1 MIRMNSAT
9 ARMQLRQ
16 IDDANRALVE
26 ALAVTPAQS
35 RFVDGVSQSMQEAA
49 ATPAACPWFRALYA
63 DQTPV
68 GFVMLSDNIP
78 PNHAEYLG
86 PYFLWRLLI
95 DNRFQR
101 RGYGRAA
108 VDLCAEYVR
117 TRPGAEVLLTSCGLG
132 KGSPLPFY
140 LRYGFTTEG
149 EMHDNELVLSLV
161 L

>member
-1 MIRMNSAT
+1 MKST
-9 ARMQLRQ
+9 DARVELRE
-16 IDDANRALVE
+16 IDDGNRALVE

-35 RFVDGVSQSMQEAA
+35 HFVAGVSQSLKEAA
-49 ATPAACPWFRALYA
+49 ATPDACPWFRAVYD

-78 PNHAEYLG
+78 PERTEYIG
-86 PYFLWRLLI
+86 PYFIWRLLI
-95 DNRFQR
+95 DTRFQG
-101 RGYGRAA
+101 RGHGRAA
-108 VDLCAEYVR
+108 IDLCAEYVR

-140 LRYGFTTEG
+140 LNYGFTTEG
-149 EMHDNELVLSLV
+149 EMHDNELVLSLR

>member
-1 MIRMNSAT
+1 MNT
-9 ARMQLRQ
+9 DNARIELRE
-16 IDDANRALVE
+16 IDDGNRALVE
-26 ALAVTPAQS
+26 ALTVTPTQS
-35 RFVDGVSQSMQEAA
+35 QFVAGVASSLREAA
-49 ATPAACPWFRALYA
+49 ETPDACPWFRAVYDDA
-63 DQTPV
+63 TPV

-78 PNHAEYLG
+78 ASHTEYMG

-95 DNRFQR
+95 DAQFQG

-140 LRYGFTTEG
+140 LHYGFTTEG
-149 EMHDNELVLSLV
+149 ELHDNELVLSLP

>member
-1 MIRMNSAT
+1 ME
-9 ARMQLRQ
+9 LRQ
-16 IDDANRALVE
+16 IDDRNRALVE

-35 RFVDGVSQSMQEAA
+35 HFVAGVSKSLQEAA
-49 ATPAACPWFRALYA
+49 ATPDACPWFRALYA
-63 DQTPV
+63 DETPV
-68 GFVMLSDNIP
+68 GFVMMSDNIP
-78 PNHAEYLG
+78 PGHSEYMG

-95 DNRFQR
+95 DTRYQG

-108 VDLCAEYVR
+108 IDLCVEYVR

-140 LRYGFTTEG
+140 LHYGFTTEG
-149 EMHDNELVLSLV
+149 EMHDNELVLSLR